1 VKLVLVV
8 DDEEDVRPLFRQ
20 RFRRD
25 IAAGELRFEFATSGH
40 QALEQLREL
49 GADVVLI
56 LADVR
61 MPGMDGFQLL
71 EEIRNDWPQLAVYL
85 VTAYHTHDHR
95 DRAMSLGASGYLTKP
110 VDFEELRD
118 LIFSGST
125 EAQTG

>member
-25 IAAGELRFEFATSGH
+25 IAA
-40 QALEQLREL
+40 

-118 LIFSGST
+118 LIFTGST